1 MQRMTTLQQHR
12 DSLTHIL
19 RGIEREGLRIDR
31 DGALATTPHSTLLG
45 SALTHPNITTDY
57 SEALI
62 ELITTTHAS
71 VDDLLEELTDVHRFA
86 TRQFPSESIWMQ
98 SMPGHLPADDQIP
111 IATYGKSNSGMLR
124 HVYRRGLAERYGRT
138 MQCIAGLHYN
148 FSLPDSLWQV
158 LDLEGT
164 TETERQSV
172 GYMGLIRNFTRY
184 NWLLMYLFGASPA
197 VPRSFLGD
205 RPNPLRELDH
215 DTLYLPYATSLRMS
229 DLGYQ
234 NDAQAGLK
242 MCYNDLS
249 TFIRKMYHAVTQPWP
264 EYQALGTHRDGQWI
278 QLNTNVLQIENE
290 YYSTIRP
297 KRTTARGE
305 RPITALMER
314 GIQYV
319 EIRCLDIDPFSAV
332 GISNATCH
340 FMDAFLLFCAV
351 HDSRL
356 FPYDG
361 FCEESQANFTDVV
374 NRGRDP
380 ALRLTSNGEDISI
393 PVWGNQLLDQI
404 ALYAKELDIAFSTTQ
419 YSAAIQEQRHKL
431 DDVSATPS
439 ARILQ
444 ELRDNGLSFADYT
457 QLQSQRLSDE
467 LRFGELSAETEQ
479 KMRASV
485 KKSLEEQAAI
495 EASDN
500 ESFDEYVE
508 RYMAALKRPE

>member
-1 MQRMTTLQQHR
+1 M
-12 DSLTHIL
+12 
-19 RGIEREGLRIDR
+19 
-31 DGALATTPHSTLLG
+31 
-45 SALTHPNITTDY
+45 
-57 SEALI
+57 
-62 ELITTTHAS
+62 
-71 VDDLLEELTDVHRFA
+71 
-86 TRQFPSESIWMQ
+86 
-98 SMPGHLPADDQIP
+98 
-111 IATYGKSNSGMLR
+111 
-124 HVYRRGLAERYGRT
+124 
-138 MQCIAGLHYN
+138 
-148 FSLPDSLWQV
+148 
-158 LDLEGT
+158 
-164 TETERQSV
+164 
-172 GYMGLIRNFTRY
+172 
-184 NWLLMYLFGASPA
+184 
-197 VPRSFLGD
+197 
-205 RPNPLRELDH
+205 
-215 DTLYLPYATSLRMS
+215 
-229 DLGYQ
+229 
-234 NDAQAGLK
+234 
-242 MCYNDLS
+242 
-249 TFIRKMYHAVTQPWP
+249 
-264 EYQALGTHRDGQWI
+264 
-278 QLNTNVLQIENE
+278 LQIENE

-444 ELRDNGLSFADYT
+444 ELRDSGLSFADYT
-457 QLQSQRLSDE
+457 QLQSQRLTDE
-467 LRFGELSAETEQ
+467 LRFGELSADTEQ

-485 KKSLEEQAAI
+485 KKSLEDQAEI